1 MKGKFDVY
9 FLWPLMKSLIF
20 QVVTR
25 VNKCDFTV
33 DGTKISTNLI
43 TPILLELV
51 DTTGREAHNCV
62 IPLICYKIYI
72 CTFRYVYMYAYMH
85 ASRLV
90 LSWLVLSLHGETA
103 VFKFD
108 KYCITNWRR

>member
-1 MKGKFDVY
+1 
-9 FLWPLMKSLIF
+9 MKSLIS

-33 DGTKISTNLI
+33 DGTKFSTNLV
-43 TPILLELV
+43 TPILRVLV
-51 DTTGREAHNCV
+51 DTIGREAYNCV

-72 CTFRYVYMYAYMH
+72 CTFRYVCMYACTPV
-85 ASRLV
+85 V

>member
-1 MKGKFDVY
+1 
-9 FLWPLMKSLIF
+9 MKSLIS

-33 DGTKISTNLI
+33 DGTKISTNLV
-43 TPILLELV
+43 TPILRVLV
-51 DTTGREAHNCV
+51 DTIGREAYNCV

-72 CTFRYVYMYAYMH
+72 CTFRYVYLYVCVRACTP
-85 ASRLV
+85 V
-90 LSWLVLSLHGETA
+90 GLSWLVLSLHGETA